1 MTNKNLLNL
10 PNLREKKLQQISL
23 KNMTMKKLFLH
34 LTLIITLFAFSAK
47 AQNKISVMNLRCEM
61 LSNPEGIDVLEPR
74 LSWLLDSSISGV
86 EQTAY
91 QILVAS
97 TKEKLNANQADLWD
111 SGKVTSSQSISVIY
125 KGKKLESR
133 NEAFWKVKIWTNKS
147 ETTWSETNYWSMGI
161 LTYADWKSTR
171 WIGYEKLSKDDS
183 VSQYSRLSAR
193 YLRKELDLKKQVKK
207 AKVYIMGMG
216 LYELYINGNKI
227 GDQVLAPV
235 PTDYTKNVK
244 YNVFDVTSQL
254 KEGKNMLGTILGNGR
269 YFAMRQDYKPYKIKS
284 FGFPKMALQLFVE
297 YTDGSSEIIRTDDTW
312 KLTTDGPILSN
323 NEYDG
328 EEYDARKEMKGWNTT
343 NFDDKNWINARYV
356 QEPGGFYEAQM
367 TPNMKIMGEVK
378 PISIKPTSRGTYILD
393 MGQNMVGW
401 LQLKVKGKS
410 GDQITMKFAESLQA
424 DGSLYIA
431 NLRDAKT
438 TDFYTLK
445 GEGEEIWEPIFVYHG
460 FRFVE
465 ISGFP
470 TKPTLDNFVGKVVYD
485 DMKTTGTFESSD
497 ATMNQIFKNAWWGI
511 SGNYKGMPVDCPQ
524 RNERQPWLGD
534 RTTGAYGESFLFDN
548 QTLYAKWLDD
558 IKYSQTQDGGL
569 PDVAPAFWRYYGD
582 NVTWPGTYI
591 TVADMLYQQ
600 FADEEVIK
608 KQYPSM
614 KKWMVYM
621 EENYL
626 QNDLMNKD
634 KYGDWCV
641 PPESLELIRS
651 KDPSLMTDGELISS
665 AFYYQLL
672 GIMKKFA
679 KIVNADADIAHYDD
693 LAIRIKKAFNA
704 KFLNTT
710 TNSYANNTV
719 TANVLPLAFGMV
731 PENLKEKVFQN
742 MVHEVEIVKKGHI
755 STGVIGTQFLMRTLT
770 NFGRGDLAYKLA
782 SNKTYPSWGYMVENG
797 ATTIWELWNGNT
809 ADPKMNSQNHVMLLG
824 DLLIWYYENIAG
836 IKSNPETPGFK
847 QIIMKPDFNAGLT
860 FVNASYKSVHGLI
873 KSNWKK
879 NKNGLEWNISIPA
892 NTTALV
898 YLPTSNAK
906 NIVVNKNK
914 LEKTGI
920 AYKSEENQQILTL
933 KSGVYSIKLNQ

>member
-1 MTNKNLLNL
+1 MKNF
-10 PNLREKKLQQISL
+10 
-23 KNMTMKKLFLH
+23 FLH
-34 LTLIITLFAFSAK
+34 LTLIITLFTFSAQ
-47 AQNKISVMNLRCEM
+47 AQNKITVTNLQCEM
-61 LSNPEGIDVLEPR
+61 LNNPEGIDVVQPR
-74 LSWLLDSSISGV
+74 LSWQIKSDV
-86 EQTAY
+86 NDVKQTAY
-91 QILVAS
+91 QIIVAS
-97 TKEKLNANQADLWD
+97 TLENLNANKADLWD
-111 SGKVTSSQSISVIY
+111 SGKVTSNESVNIIY
-125 KGKKLESR
+125 NGKKLGDR
-133 NEAFWKVKIWTNKS
+133 QNAFWKVTVFTNKGEIKS
-147 ETTWSETNYWSMGI
+147 TENAHFSIGI

-193 YLRKELDLKKQVKK
+193 YLRKEINLKKQVKS

-227 GDQVLAPV
+227 GNQVLAPV

-269 YFAMRQDYKPYKIKS
+269 FFAMRQDYKPYKIKS

-297 YTDGSSEIIRTDDTW
+297 YTDGTKDIIRTDDTW

-328 EEYDARKEMKGWNTT
+328 EEYDARKEMKGWATT
-343 NFDDKNWINARYV
+343 NFDDKSWVNARYV

-367 TPNMKIMGEVK
+367 MPNMKIMGEVK
-378 PISIKPTSRGTYILD
+378 PISIKATAKGIYILD

-438 TDFYTLK
+438 TDVYTLK
-445 GEGEEIWEPIFVYHG
+445 GEGEEIWEPRFIFHG

-485 DMKTTGTFESSD
+485 DIKTTGTFESSD

-511 SGNYKGMPVDCPQ
+511 SGNYKGMPIDCPQ

-591 TVADMLYQQ
+591 TVGDMLYQQ
-600 FADEEVIK
+600 FGDAEVIK

-626 QNDLMNKD
+626 QNDLMDKD

-651 KDPSLMTDGELISS
+651 KDPARLTDGQLLST

-679 KIVNADADIAHYDD
+679 KIANADADIAHYDD
-693 LAIRIKKAFNA
+693 LTVRIKKAFNA
-704 KFLNTT
+704 KFLNTEK
-710 TNSYANNTV
+710 NYYANNTV

-731 PENLKEKVFQN
+731 PENLIDKVFQN
-742 MVHEVEIVKKGHI
+742 MVHEVEVTKNGHI

-770 NFGRGDLAYKLA
+770 NFGRGDLAFKLA
-782 SNKTYPSWGYMVENG
+782 SNKTYPSWGFMVENG

-809 ADPKMNSQNHVMLLG
+809 ADPSMNSQNHVMLLG
-824 DLLIWYYENIAG
+824 DLLIWYYENMAG

-860 FVNASYKSVHGLI
+860 FVNASYESIYGLI
-873 KSNWKK
+873 KSDWKK
-879 NKNGLEWNISIPA
+879 NKNTLEWKITIPA
-892 NTTALV
+892 NSSAVV
-898 YLPTSNAK
+898 YLPTRNASSVTVNK
-906 NIVVNKNK
+906 QKLAQSSSSYKTENNNIV
-914 LEKTGI
+914 
-920 AYKSEENQQILTL
+920 LTL
-933 KSGVYSIKLNQ
+933 ESGSYTVNLRLQ

>member
-1 MTNKNLLNL
+1 
-10 PNLREKKLQQISL
+10 
-23 KNMTMKKLFLH
+23 MKKFFLH
-34 LTLIITLFAFSAK
+34 LTLIITLFTFSAQ
-47 AQNKISVMNLRCEM
+47 AQNKISVTNLQCEM
-61 LSNPEGIDVLEPR
+61 LNNPEGIDVVKPR
-74 LSWLLDSSISGV
+74 LSWQIKSDV
-86 EQTAY
+86 NDVKQTAY
-91 QILVAS
+91 QIMVAS
-97 TKEKLNANQADLWD
+97 TLENLNANKADLWD
-111 SGKVTSSQSISVIY
+111 SGKVTSNKSVNIIY
-125 KGKKLESR
+125 NGKKLGDR
-133 NEAFWKVKIWTNKS
+133 QNAFWKVTVFTNKGEIKS
-147 ETTWSETNYWSMGI
+147 AVTAHFSIGI
-161 LTYADWKSTR
+161 LTYANWKSTR
-171 WIGYEKLSKDDS
+171 WIGYEKLSKEDS

-193 YLRKELDLKKQVKK
+193 YLRKEINLKKQIKS

-269 YFAMRQDYKPYKIKS
+269 FFAMRQDYKPYKIKS
-284 FGFPKMALQLFVE
+284 FGFPKMALQLYVE
-297 YTDGSSEIIRTDDTW
+297 YADGTKDIIRTDDTW

-328 EEYDARKEMKGWNTT
+328 EEYDARKEMKGWTTT
-343 NFDDKNWINARYV
+343 NFDDKNWVNARYV

-378 PISIKPTSRGTYILD
+378 PISIKATAKGTYILD

-410 GDQITMKFAESLQA
+410 GDKITMKFAESLQA

-438 TDFYTLK
+438 TDVYTLK
-445 GEGEEIWEPIFVYHG
+445 GEGEEIWEPRFIFHG

-485 DMKTTGTFESSD
+485 DIKTTGTFESSD

-511 SGNYKGMPVDCPQ
+511 SGNYKGMPIDCPQ

-591 TVADMLYQQ
+591 TVGDMLYQQ
-600 FADEEVIK
+600 FGDAEVIK

-626 QNDLMNKD
+626 KDNLMDKD

-651 KDPSLMTDGELISS
+651 KDPARLTDGQLLSS
-665 AFYYQLL
+665 AFYYKLL
-672 GIMKKFA
+672 NIMKKFA
-679 KIVNADADIAHYDD
+679 KIANADADIAHYDD
-693 LAIRIKKAFNA
+693 LTVRIKKAFNA
-704 KFLNTT
+704 KFLNTEK
-710 TNSYANNTV
+710 NYYANNTV
-719 TANVLPLAFGMV
+719 TANVLPLAFGLV
-731 PENLKEKVFQN
+731 PENLIDKVFQN
-742 MVHEVEIVKKGHI
+742 MVHEVEVTKKGHI

-770 NFGRGDLAYKLA
+770 NFGRGDLAFKLA

-809 ADPKMNSQNHVMLLG
+809 ADPTMNSQNHVMLLG
-824 DLLIWYYENIAG
+824 DLMIWYYENMAG
-836 IKSNPETPGFK
+836 IKSNPKTPGFK

-860 FVNASYKSVHGLI
+860 FVNASYESIYGLI
-873 KSNWKK
+873 KSDWKK
-879 NKNGLEWNISIPA
+879 NKKTLEWKITIPA
-892 NTTALV
+892 NSSAVV
-898 YLPTSNAK
+898 YLPVTNASLVTVNK
-906 NIVVNKNK
+906 QKLAQFSSAYKTENDNIV
-914 LEKTGI
+914 
-920 AYKSEENQQILTL
+920 LTL
-933 KSGVYSIKLNQ
+933 ESGSYTVNLKL

>member
-1 MTNKNLLNL
+1 
-10 PNLREKKLQQISL
+10 
-23 KNMTMKKLFLH
+23 MKKFFLH
-34 LTLIITLFAFSAK
+34 LTFIIITLISLSAK
-47 AQNKISVMNLRCEM
+47 AQTKISVTNLQCEM
-61 LSNPEGIDVLEPR
+61 LNNPEGIDVVQPR
-74 LSWLLDSSISGV
+74 LSWQIKADV
-86 EQTAY
+86 NAVKQTAY
-91 QILVAS
+91 QIMVAS
-97 TKEKLNANQADLWD
+97 TLENLNANKADFWD
-111 SGKVTSSQSISVIY
+111 SGKVTSDESVNIIY
-125 KGKKLESR
+125 NGKKLGDR
-133 NEAFWKVKIWTNKS
+133 QNAFWKVTVFTNKGEVES
-147 ETTWSETNYWSMGI
+147 ATTAHFSIGI

-193 YLRKELDLKKQVKK
+193 YLRKEIDLKKQVKS

-269 YFAMRQDYKPYKIKS
+269 FFAMRQDYKPYKIKS

-297 YTDGSSEIIRTDDTW
+297 YTDGTKDIMRTDDTW

-328 EEYDARKEMKGWNTT
+328 EEYDARKEMKGWATT
-343 NFDDKNWINARYV
+343 NFDDKNWVNARYV

-367 TPNMKIMGEVK
+367 MPNMKIMGEVK
-378 PISIKPTSRGTYILD
+378 PISIKATAKGTYILD

-438 TDFYTLK
+438 TDVYTLK
-445 GEGEEIWEPIFVYHG
+445 GEGEEIWEPRFIFHG

-485 DMKTTGTFESSD
+485 DIKTTGTFESSD

-511 SGNYKGMPVDCPQ
+511 SGNYKGMPIDCPQ

-591 TVADMLYQQ
+591 TVGDMLYQQ
-600 FADEEVIK
+600 FGDAEVIK
-608 KQYPSM
+608 KQYPYM

-626 QNDLMNKD
+626 QNDLMDKD

-651 KDPSLMTDGELISS
+651 KDSARLTDGQLLSS

-679 KIVNADADIAHYDD
+679 KIASADADIAHYDN
-693 LAIRIKKAFNA
+693 LTTRIKKAFNA
-704 KFLNTT
+704 KFLNTEK
-710 TNSYANNTV
+710 NYYANNTV
-719 TANVLPLAFGMV
+719 TANVLPLAFGLV
-731 PENLKEKVFQN
+731 PENLIDKVFQN
-742 MVHEVEIVKKGHI
+742 MVNEVEVTKNGHI

-809 ADPKMNSQNHVMLLG
+809 ADPTMNSQNHVMLLG
-824 DLLIWYYENIAG
+824 DLLIWYYENMGESRA
-836 IKSNPETPGFK
+836 
-847 QIIMKPDFNAGLT
+847 
-860 FVNASYKSVHGLI
+860 
-873 KSNWKK
+873 
-879 NKNGLEWNISIPA
+879 IPK
-892 NTTALV
+892 LRV
-898 YLPTSNAK
+898 S
-906 NIVVNKNK
+906 NK
-914 LEKTGI
+914 L
-920 AYKSEENQQILTL
+920 L
-933 KSGVYSIKLNQ
+933 

>member
-1 MTNKNLLNL
+1 
-10 PNLREKKLQQISL
+10 
-23 KNMTMKKLFLH
+23 MKKLFLH
-34 LTLIITLFAFSAK
+34 LTLIVTLFTFSAK
-47 AQNKISVMNLRCEM
+47 AQKISVTNLQCEM
-61 LSNPEGIDVLEPR
+61 LTNPEGIDVLKPR
-74 LSWLLDSSISGV
+74 LSWQIKADV
-86 EQTAY
+86 NDVKQTAY

-97 TKEKLNANQADLWD
+97 TLENLNANKADLWD
-111 SGKVTSSQSISVIY
+111 SGKVASNESVNIIY
-125 KGKKLESR
+125 NGKKLSDR
-133 NEAFWKVKIWTNKS
+133 QNAFWKVTVFTNKGEIKS
-147 ETTWSETNYWSMGI
+147 TENAHFSIGI

-183 VSQYSRLSAR
+183 ISQYSKLSAR
-193 YLRKELDLKKQVKK
+193 YLRKEINLNKQVKS

-269 YFAMRQDYKPYKIKS
+269 FFAMRQDYKPYKIKS
-284 FGFPKMALQLFVE
+284 FGLPKMALQLFVE
-297 YTDGSSEIIRTDDTW
+297 YTDGSKEVIRTDDTW

-328 EEYDARKEMKGWNTT
+328 EEYDARKEMKGWATT
-343 NFDDKNWINARYV
+343 NFDDKNWVNARYV

-367 TPNMKIMGEVK
+367 SPYMKIMGEVK
-378 PISIKPTSRGTYILD
+378 PISIKATAKGTYILD

-410 GDQITMKFAESLQA
+410 GDKITMKFAESLQK

-438 TDFYTLK
+438 TDIYTLK
-445 GEGEEIWEPIFVYHG
+445 GEGEEIWEPRFVFHG

-485 DMKTTGTFESSD
+485 DLKTTGTFESSD

-511 SGNYKGMPVDCPQ
+511 SGNYKGMPIDCPQ

-591 TVADMLYQQ
+591 TVGDMLYQQ
-600 FADEEVIK
+600 FGDAEVIK

-626 QNDLMNKD
+626 QNDLMDKD

-651 KDPSLMTDGELISS
+651 KDPARLTDGQLLSS

-672 GIMKKFA
+672 TIMKKFA
-679 KIVNADADIAHYDD
+679 KIANADTDIAHYDD
-693 LAIRIKKAFNA
+693 LATRIKKAFNA
-704 KFLNTT
+704 KFFNVDKNT
-710 TNSYANNTV
+710 YANNTV
-719 TANVLPLAFGMV
+719 TANLLPLAFGIV
-731 PENLKEKVFQN
+731 PENVEDKVFQN
-742 MVHEVEIVKKGHI
+742 MAHEVEVTKQGHI

-770 NFGRGDLAYKLA
+770 NFGRGDLAFKLA
-782 SNKTYPSWGYMVENG
+782 SNKTYPSWGFMVENG

-809 ADPKMNSQNHVMLLG
+809 ADPSMNSQNHVMLLG
-824 DLLIWYYENIAG
+824 DLLIWYYENMAG

-860 FVNASYKSVHGLI
+860 FVNASYESIYGLI
-873 KSNWKK
+873 KSDWEK
-879 NKNGLEWNISIPA
+879 NKNTLEWKITIPA
-892 NTTALV
+892 NSSAVV
-898 YLPTSNAK
+898 YLPTTNASS
-906 NIVVNKNK
+906 VTVNKQK
-914 LEKTGI
+914 LTQFSSSYKT
-920 AYKSEENQQILTL
+920 ENNSIVLTL
-933 KSGVYSIKLNQ
+933 PSGSYVLNVK

>member
-1 MTNKNLLNL
+1 
-10 PNLREKKLQQISL
+10 
-23 KNMTMKKLFLH
+23 MKKIILH
-34 LTLIITLFAFSAK
+34 SFILIATLCFSLAK
-47 AQNKISVMNLRCEM
+47 AQSKISVINLQCEM
-61 LSNPEGIDVLEPR
+61 LNNPEGIDVLQPR
-74 LSWLLDSSISGV
+74 LSWQIKSDV
-86 EQTAY
+86 NDVKQTAY

-97 TKEKLNANQADLWD
+97 TLENLNAGKADLWD
-111 SGKVTSSQSISVIY
+111 SGKVTSDASINVIY
-125 KGKKLESR
+125 NGKKLNDR
-133 NEAFWKVKIWTNKS
+133 DNAFWKVIVFTNKGEIKS
-147 ETTWSETNYWSMGI
+147 AENAHFSIGI
-161 LTYADWKSTR
+161 LTYAEWKSTR

-183 VSQYSRLSAR
+183 VSQYSKLSAR
-193 YLRKELDLKKQVKK
+193 YLRKEIDVKKQVKS

-269 YFAMRQDYKPYKIKS
+269 FFAMRQDYKPYKIKS
-284 FGFPKMALQLFVE
+284 FGLPKMALQLFVE
-297 YTDGSSEIIRTDDTW
+297 YTDGTKDVIRTDDSW

-328 EEYDARKEMKGWNTT
+328 EEYDARKEMKDWATT
-343 NFDDKNWINARYV
+343 NFDDKNWVNARYV

-367 TPNMKIMGEVK
+367 TPNMKIKDEVK
-378 PISIKPTSRGTYILD
+378 PISIKATAKGTYILD

-410 GDQITMKFAESLQA
+410 GDKITMKFAESLQK

-438 TDFYTLK
+438 TDVYTLK
-445 GEGEEIWEPIFVYHG
+445 GEGEEIWEPRFIFHG

-470 TKPTLDNFVGKVVYD
+470 GKPTLDNFVGKEVYD
-485 DMKTTGTFESSD
+485 DIKTTGTFESSN

-511 SGNYKGMPVDCPQ
+511 RGNYKGMPIDCPQ

-600 FADEEVIK
+600 FADAEVIK
-608 KQYPSM
+608 KQYPTM
-614 KKWMVYM
+614 KKWMMYM

-626 QNDLMNKD
+626 QNDLMDKD

-651 KDPSLMTDGELISS
+651 KDPARMTDGQLLSS

-672 GIMKKFA
+672 NTMKKFA
-679 KIVNADADIAHYDD
+679 VIANANADIAHYDD
-693 LAIRIKKAFNA
+693 LAVRIKKAFNE
-704 KFLNTT
+704 KFLSTEKNY
-710 TNSYANNTV
+710 YANNTV

-731 PENLKEKVFQN
+731 PEELKDKVFQS
-742 MVHEVEIVKKGHI
+742 MVHEVEVTKQGHI

-782 SNKTYPSWGYMVENG
+782 SNKTYPSWGFMVENG

-809 ADPKMNSQNHVMLLG
+809 ADPSMNSQNHVMLLG
-824 DLLIWYYENIAG
+824 DLMIWYYENMAG

-860 FVNASYKSVHGLI
+860 YVNASYESIHGLI

-879 NKNGLEWNISIPA
+879 EKNVLEWKISIPA

-898 YLPTSNAK
+898 YLPTTDSK
-906 NIVVNKNK
+906 KITVNKTK
-914 LEKTGI
+914 LEKASI
-920 AYKSEENQQILTL
+920 AFKAEGNQQVLSL
-933 KSGVYSIKLNQ
+933 PSGDYSISLK